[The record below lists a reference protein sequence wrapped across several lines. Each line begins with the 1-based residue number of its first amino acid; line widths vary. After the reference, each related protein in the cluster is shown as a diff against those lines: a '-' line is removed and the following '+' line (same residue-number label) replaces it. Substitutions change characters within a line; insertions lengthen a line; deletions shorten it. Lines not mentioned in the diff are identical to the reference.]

1 MCDDISLD
9 QATECALQAELICRL
24 MLESDAEMTS
34 GELSA
39 MLSLLKQLSVS
50 AATWLIGEQGERVMN
65 KAIREAGK

>member
-1 MCDDISLD
+1 MRDDISLD

-39 MLSLLKQLSVS
+39 MISLLKQLSVS